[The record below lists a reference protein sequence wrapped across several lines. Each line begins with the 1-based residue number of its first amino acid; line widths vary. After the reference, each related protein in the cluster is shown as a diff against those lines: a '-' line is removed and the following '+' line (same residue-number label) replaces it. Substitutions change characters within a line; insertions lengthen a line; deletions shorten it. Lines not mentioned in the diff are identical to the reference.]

1 MHREKKI
8 IVEFPSQNEAQ
19 MVKQSQSIAY
29 LVFFLLKICTT
40 HTRNVMWDVKLD
52 TIVIMEQEG
61 GVELG
66 TLRERHGK
74 IQEEFYWRRASS

>member
-1 MHREKKI
+1 
-8 IVEFPSQNEAQ
+8 

-52 TIVIMEQEG
+52 TTVLMEQEG
-61 GVELG
+61 GVELVI
-66 TLRERHGK
+66 LRERHGR
-74 IQEEFYWRRASS
+74 IQEEFNWRRASS